1 MYRKNISWKGEVLD
15 NKQYKDFEFMIGYFD
30 YYLYVAR
37 CSLCEGKR
45 KR

>member
-1 MYRKNISWKGEVLD
+1 MYRKNISWNREVLD

-30 YYLYVAR
+30 YYLYIAGYG
-37 CSLCEGKR
+37 LCEGKL